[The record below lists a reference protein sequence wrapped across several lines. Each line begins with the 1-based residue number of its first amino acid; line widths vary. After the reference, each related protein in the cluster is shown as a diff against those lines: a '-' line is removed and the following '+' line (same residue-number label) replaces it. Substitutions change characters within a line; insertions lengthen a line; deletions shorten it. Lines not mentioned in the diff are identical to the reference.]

1 MCAGWRVKS
10 LHTMPIEEW
19 MTNTPPSRILIL
31 PIRYQTD
38 RSVRYTTL
46 LISALVCLI
55 FTTVPRAGEFALS
68 QELLSGIEQQ
78 YGDHAR
84 QRVLAWNELII
95 SNRSLDEIDKLKKVN
110 DFFNEL
116 DFINDIDH
124 WGKEDYWATPLQML
138 TSNGGDCEDFSI
150 AKYFTLHEMGIP
162 EDRMRLTY
170 VKALELNQAH
180 MVLAYYSSPDAEPL
194 IMDNLVADILP
205 SSQRDDLLPVY
216 SFNGK
221 GLWLAK
227 SHGTDQQVGHS
238 SRLSRWNE
246 VIAKISDE
254 QIPLSY

>member
-1 MCAGWRVKS
+1 MLRTRC
-10 LHTMPIEEW
+10 
-19 MTNTPPSRILIL
+19 
-31 PIRYQTD
+31 QTD
-38 RSVRYTTL
+38 RAMRYTTQ
-46 LISALVCLI
+46 LISLLACLLCTSI
-55 FTTVPRAGEFALS
+55 PQAGEFTLS
-68 QELLSGIEQQ
+68 QELLSGIEQE
-78 YGDHAR
+78 YGDNAR
-84 QRVLAWNELII
+84 QRVLTWNELITT
-95 SNRSLDEIDKLKKVN
+95 NRKLDEMAKLRKVN
-110 DFFNEL
+110 DFFNKL

-150 AKYFTLHEMGIP
+150 AKYFTLREMGVP

-180 MVLAYYSSPDAEPL
+180 MVLTYYPSPDAEPL

-205 SSQRDDLLPVY
+205 ASQRNDLLPVY
-216 SFNGK
+216 SFNGN

-227 SHGTDQQVGHS
+227 SRDAGSDQRIGHA
-238 SRLSRWNE
+238 SRLSRWKE

>member
-1 MCAGWRVKS
+1 MLLR
-10 LHTMPIEEW
+10 
-19 MTNTPPSRILIL
+19 R
-31 PIRYQTD
+31 RQTD
-38 RSVRYTTL
+38 RVMRFTTL
-46 LISALVCLI
+46 LIPALVCL
-55 FTTVPRAGEFALS
+55 FYTSMPWAGEFALS
-68 QELLSGIEQQ
+68 QELLTGIQQQ
-78 YGDHAR
+78 YGDYAR
-84 QRVLAWNELII
+84 QRVLLWNELIN
-95 SNRSLDEIDKLKKVN
+95 SNRNLDEVDKLKKVN

-116 DFINDIDH
+116 EFINDIDH

-150 AKYFTLHEMGIP
+150 AKYFTLREMGVP

-180 MVLAYYSSPDAEPL
+180 MVLAYYPAPDAEPL

-205 SSQRDDLLPVY
+205 SSQRNDLLPVY
-216 SFNGK
+216 SFNGS

-227 SHGTDQQVGHS
+227 SRGTDQQVGRS
-238 SRLSRWNE
+238 SRLSRWKD